1 MKILLTTIITIVI
14 LALTSIF
21 IIGGV
26 QANPYTKTLD
36 ENNQSTEMFGR
47 LFQRH
52 LPCSDSDFAH
62 NDLTDRLQLKKVW
75 WGLSTEQDLAEL
87 YVHQYKGM
95 WVLLLSKPDNK
106 SCGLIG
112 GEMSIPYDT
121 NPYFK

>member
-26 QANPYTKTLD
+26 QANPYTKTPD
-36 ENNQSTEMFGR
+36 ENNQSPEMFGR
-47 LFQRH
+47 LFQRQ
-52 LPCSDSDFAH
+52 LPCSDSNFAH
-62 NDLTDRLQLKKVW
+62 KDLTDRLQLKKVW
-75 WGLSTEQDLAEL
+75 WGLTTEQDLAEL